1 MSEQADDELR
11 LLALAFD
18 RAWKRYYRRRRI
30 DAVSEHIAR
39 PALAKHL
46 IARAREGVISPDALA
61 EGGFK
66 HLVSLTPEAQ
76 YWGHLTVEGAAAK
89 LLPVWRIRSTSV
101 HGHRAGDAQ

>member
-30 DAVSEHIAR
+30 DAVSEDVAR

-46 IARAREGVISPDALA
+46 IARAKEGVISPDALA

-89 LLPVWRIRSTSV
+89 LLPVWRIRSTSGQV
-101 HGHRAGDAQ
+101 SQLRR

>member
-30 DAVSEHIAR
+30 DAVSEDVAR

-46 IARAREGVISPDALA
+46 IARAKEGVISPDALA

-101 HGHRAGDAQ
+101 QVNRLR